1 MKHYDD
7 VVAAA
12 AAVVVAT
19 WHADNNGHK
28 PEHWEKYYMKFNIE
42 KNQIKIIIIKIYY
55 PLMDINQDF

>member
-12 AAVVVAT
+12 AAVAVAVAT

-28 PEHWEKYYMKFNIE
+28 PAHWEIYSMKLNIKKSD
-42 KNQIKIIIIKIYY
+42 KNHHHLNIFTTYGH
-55 PLMDINQDF
+55 